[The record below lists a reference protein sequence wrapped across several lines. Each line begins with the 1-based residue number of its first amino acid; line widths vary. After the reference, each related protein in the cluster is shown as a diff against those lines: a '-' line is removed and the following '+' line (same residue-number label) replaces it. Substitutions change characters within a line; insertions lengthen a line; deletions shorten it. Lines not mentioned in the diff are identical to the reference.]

1 MRKLAL
7 AVLMVS
13 GVAGFVGC
21 SSSPHKVTTGTAGHG
36 GSGGGTGGGTAGGTA
51 GAAGDMGMGTA
62 GAGGMA
68 GGTAGTGG
76 AAGGTAGAG
85 GMAGAAGTGGAAG
98 DGTAGTAPPATCDN
112 MTKKAL
118 PYDVLHDFTNGVLLN
133 GAATATAFQFVTNPN
148 CDQTSFPAFPYVDG
162 GSPPPPDGGG
172 TDDSGTTDSGS
183 SDSGSDAGVADSGSD
198 AGSSSDSGASD
209 HPADAPA
216 DAPQGDGGGTDAAAA
231 SSCIEFSYD
240 PDQCIAN
247 AGGNANNCWD
257 GVIFAPQG
265 TTIGANA
272 AGGICIGDG
281 AKHITFEARA
291 SRTVMV
297 KFGGGGNGGDGS
309 GSTEFL
315 KTVTT
320 TWQTFSIDGPTN
332 VPTYNMAS
340 STAGVWDGFSVVGI
354 PDQMSGVYIF
364 VRNVRWTQ

>member
-1 MRKLAL
+1 
-7 AVLMVS
+7 V
-13 GVAGFVGC
+13 
-21 SSSPHKVTTGTAGHG
+21 P
-36 GSGGGTGGGTAGGTA
+36 
-51 GAAGDMGMGTA
+51 
-62 GAGGMA
+62 
-68 GGTAGTGG
+68 
-76 AAGGTAGAG
+76 
-85 GMAGAAGTGGAAG
+85 
-98 DGTAGTAPPATCDN
+98 
-112 MTKKAL
+112 
-118 PYDVLHDFTNGVLLN
+118 
-133 GAATATAFQFVTNPN
+133 
-148 CDQTSFPAFPYVDG
+148 
-162 GSPPPPDGGG
+162 PPPPDGGG
-172 TDDSGTTDSGS
+172 TDGGTDSGS
-183 SDSGSDAGVADSGSD
+183 TDDAAVADSGSD
-198 AGSSSDSGASD
+198 ASSSSDGGAAD
-209 HPADAPA
+209 HPTDAAADAPT
-216 DAPQGDGGGTDAAAA
+216 DAPAA

-320 TWQTFSIDGPTN
+320 SWQSFSIDGPTN

-340 STAGVWDGFSVVGI
+340 STAGVWDAFSVVGI